1 MRLIFSV
8 QLCRMG
14 QNQRPENS
22 QERQEQPPEKENWR
36 GSHASTIGLVD
47 FFYIIANFDMLA
59 ILLHSLQGSQ
69 KTISNKFVV
78 GSKSTL

>member
-47 FFYIIANFDMLA
+47 FF
-59 ILLHSLQGSQ
+59 LHVCE
-69 KTISNKFVV
+69 F
-78 GSKSTL
+78 